1 MTVFFNNK
9 QRPIYEDPVKQN
21 YYILNAQGK
30 RRLSKPKVGF
40 ILNKGLPRAVTSGNI
55 PNIPVNLRHKKI
67 SSVNVTNALLEAQKA
82 LGACKSQR
90 TANAA
95 ASAALQTAAVTN
107 NQNKIKNAANIAVN
121 HSKNNPNAP
130 SAQSA
135 NAGFMGALAVA
146 GKTLLPLAAGM
157 PNVSPAKQEKVS
169 NAVNNAVVKAGN
181 NSPNVV
187 NAATKAAVQT
197 LSGNLSQVKENIA
210 MIKASQAA
218 ANAAAKHGNGA
229 NAANAASQA
238 AIIVAQSPNATPAK
252 IEKAANAAANAVASG
267 ANTPAVAAANAAAAA
282 NANKPTAA
290 VNAAAKMNTK
300 ENLNKLLNEYNTNRA
315 KAFKKFSLKA
325 HPNKGGNTNYFQKVS
340 GLYTTHYK
348 NVQEA
353 NVAAKQANENAKAAA
368 NAAKAEAN
376 KAAANAAA
384 KAAENAAKAN
394 KEAANKAA
402 ANAAAVNAAAKAQ
415 ANANAAAKAQA
426 NANAAAKAQANAN
439 AAAKAQANANAAAA
453 NAAAKAK
460 ANKEAANAAAK
471 AAQNAA
477 NKAAANAA
485 EAAKTK
491 NAENKATANAA
502 AKAAQEAANKAA
514 ANAKAANKLAF
525 NALPGTG
532 LFNAKAAN
540 AKAANAKAAN
550 AKENEFQN
558 SHEILPHT
566 TMNNFLQNYKIVGY
580 PKNLMINVTA
590 NKSAN
595 FARRFLS
602 SKLSAGRNK
611 AQQITPYGS
620 KYPNKHP
627 WANMLNNINA
637 YNLTN
642 AQKNMIRRINIALA
656 AQPSVSAFGG
666 KRNAVNF
673 NISGLSRTNAIKK
686 QKNYL
691 KKRNNNAAAAKA
703 NNNAASAASRKNNKK
718 TEPVNKNKGVKEM
731 LAAGGYA

>member
-1 MTVFFNNK
+1 MPSPRRARLTGEGQMTVFFNNK

-40 ILNKGLPRAVTSGNI
+40 ILNKGLPRAVTSRNI
-55 PNIPVNLRHKKI
+55 PNIPVNLRHKRI

-121 HSKNNPNAP
+121 HSKNNPGAP

-157 PNVSPAKQEKVS
+157 PNISPAKQEKVA

-267 ANTPAVAAANAAAAA
+267 QNTPAVAAANAAAAA
-282 NANKPTAA
+282 NANKPAAA

-300 ENLNKLLNEYNTNRA
+300 NNLNKLLNQYNANRS

-348 NVQEA
+348 NAQEA

-384 KAAENAAKAN
+384 KAQANANKAAQEAANQAKRNQEAANAAAKAQANAN
-394 KEAANKAA
+394 KAAQEAANKAA
-402 ANAAAVNAAAKAQ
+402 ANAAAKAQAEANAKAANNAAKAKAANNAAKAQ
-415 ANANAAAKAQA
+415 AEANAK
-426 NANAAAKAQANAN
+426 
-439 AAAKAQANANAAAA
+439 AA
-453 NAAAKAK
+453 N
-460 ANKEAANAAAK
+460 NAAK
-471 AAQNAA
+471 AAQEAA

-491 NAENKATANAA
+491 NAENKAAANAA

-514 ANAKAANKLAF
+514 ANKAAANKAAA
-525 NALPGTG
+525 N
-532 LFNAKAAN
+532 KAA
-540 AKAANAKAAN
+540 

-566 TMNNFLQNYKIVGY
+566 TMNNFLKNYKIVGY
-580 PKNLMINVTA
+580 PKNLMINVTP

-611 AQQITPYGS
+611 APQITPYGS

-656 AQPSVSAFGG
+656 AQPKVSALGG

-673 NISGLSRTNAIKK
+673 NISGLSRTNAIQK

-691 KKRNNNAAAAKA
+691 KKKSNNAAASKA
-703 NNNAASAASRKNNKK
+703 NNNAASRKNNKK

>member
-1 MTVFFNNK
+1 MPSPRRARLTGEGQMTVFFNNK

-157 PNVSPAKQEKVS
+157 PNVSPAKQEKVA

-300 ENLNKLLNEYNTNRA
+300 ENLNKLLNQYNANRS

-325 HPNKGGNTNYFQKVS
+325 HPNKGGNANYFQKVS

-402 ANAAAVNAAAKAQ
+402 ANAAA
-415 ANANAAAKAQA
+415 ANAAAKAQA

-453 NAAAKAK
+453 NAAAKAE
-460 ANKEAANAAAK
+460 ANAKAANAAAK

-491 NAENKATANAA
+491 NAENKAAANAA
-502 AKAAQEAANKAA
+502 AKAAANAANKAA
-514 ANAKAANKLAF
+514 ANAAAANKLAF

-532 LFNAKAAN
+532 LFNAKAVN
-540 AKAANAKAAN
+540 TKAVNS
-550 AKENEFQN
+550 KENEFQN

-611 AQQITPYGS
+611 APQITPYGS

-673 NISGLSRTNAIKK
+673 NISGLSRNNAIKK

>member
-1 MTVFFNNK
+1 MPSPRRARLTGEGQMTVFFNNK

-21 YYILNAQGK
+21 YYILNAHGK

-40 ILNKGLPRAVTSGNI
+40 ILNKGLPRAVTSANI

-67 SSVNVTNALLEAQKA
+67 SSVNVTKALLEAQKA

-121 HSKNNPNAP
+121 HSKNNPGAP

-157 PNVSPAKQEKVS
+157 PNISPAKQEKVA

-368 NAAKAEAN
+368 NAAQAEAN

-384 KAAENAAKAN
+384 KAAAN
-394 KEAANKAA
+394 ANKAA
-402 ANAAAVNAAAKAQ
+402 QEAANQAKRNQEA
-415 ANANAAAKAQA
+415 ANAAAKAQA
-426 NANAAAKAQANAN
+426 NANKAAQNAANQAKRNQEAANAAAKAANNAAKAQANAN
-439 AAAKAQANANAAAA
+439 AKAAA
-453 NAAAKAK
+453 N
-460 ANKEAANAAAK
+460 AAK

-477 NKAAANAA
+477 NQAERNAA

-491 NAENKATANAA
+491 NAENKVAANAAANAA
-502 AKAAQEAANKAA
+502 AKAAAKAA
-514 ANAKAANKLAF
+514 ANAAAANKLAF

-532 LFNAKAAN
+532 LFNNKQ
-540 AKAANAKAAN
+540 

-566 TMNNFLQNYKIVGY
+566 TMNNFLKNYKIVGY

-611 AQQITPYGS
+611 APQITPYGS

-656 AQPSVSAFGG
+656 AQPKVSALGG
-666 KRNAVNF
+666 KRNAILF
-673 NISGLSRTNAIKK
+673 NISGMSRNNAIKK

-691 KKRNNNAAAAKA
+691 KKRNNNEAAAKA
-703 NNNAASAASRKNNKK
+703 NNNAASRKNNKK

>member
-1 MTVFFNNK
+1 MPSPRRARLTGEGQMTVFFNNK

-40 ILNKGLPRAVTSGNI
+40 ILNKGLPRAVTSRNI
-55 PNIPVNLRHKKI
+55 PNIPVNLRHKRI

-107 NQNKIKNAANIAVN
+107 NQNKIKNAAKIAVN
-121 HSKNNPNAP
+121 HSKNNPGAP

-157 PNVSPAKQEKVS
+157 PNISPAKQEKVA

-187 NAATKAAVQT
+187 NAATKAALQT
-197 LSGNLSQVKENIA
+197 LAANMNSVKENIA

-218 ANAAAKHGNGA
+218 ANAAAKHGNGT

-282 NANKPTAA
+282 NANKPAAA

-300 ENLNKLLNEYNTNRA
+300 ENLNKLLNQYNANRS
-315 KAFKKFSLKA
+315 KAFKKFSIKA

-348 NVQEA
+348 NAQEA

-384 KAAENAAKAN
+384 KAQANAN
-394 KEAANKAA
+394 KAAQEAANQAKRNQEA
-402 ANAAAVNAAAKAQ
+402 ANAAAKAANNAAKAQ
-415 ANANAAAKAQA
+415 ANANA
-426 NANAAAKAQANAN
+426 
-439 AAAKAQANANAAAA
+439 
-453 NAAAKAK
+453 
-460 ANKEAANAAAK
+460 
-471 AAQNAA
+471 
-477 NKAAANAA
+477 KAAAN
-485 EAAKTK
+485 
-491 NAENKATANAA
+491 A

-514 ANAKAANKLAF
+514 ANAVEAAKTKNAENKAAANAAAKAAVNAAAKAAANKLAA
-525 NALPGTG
+525 NKLA
-532 LFNAKAAN
+532 AKA
-540 AKAANAKAAN
+540 
-550 AKENEFQN
+550 NEFQN

-566 TMNNFLQNYKIVGY
+566 TMNNFLKNYKIVGY
-580 PKNLMINVTA
+580 PKNLMINVTP

-611 AQQITPYGS
+611 APQITPYGS

-656 AQPSVSAFGG
+656 AQPKVSALGG
-666 KRNAVNF
+666 KRNAILF
-673 NISGLSRTNAIKK
+673 NISGMSRNNAIKK

-691 KKRNNNAAAAKA
+691 KKRNNNAAASKA
-703 NNNAASAASRKNNKK
+703 NNNAASRKNNKK

>member
-1 MTVFFNNK
+1 
-9 QRPIYEDPVKQN
+9 
-21 YYILNAQGK
+21 
-30 RRLSKPKVGF
+30 
-40 ILNKGLPRAVTSGNI
+40 
-55 PNIPVNLRHKKI
+55 
-67 SSVNVTNALLEAQKA
+67 
-82 LGACKSQR
+82 
-90 TANAA
+90 
-95 ASAALQTAAVTN
+95 
-107 NQNKIKNAANIAVN
+107 
-121 HSKNNPNAP
+121 
-130 SAQSA
+130 
-135 NAGFMGALAVA
+135 MGALAVA
-146 GKTLLPLAAGM
+146 GKTLLPLATGM
-157 PNVSPAKQEKVS
+157 PNISPAKQEKVA

-325 HPNKGGNTNYFQKVS
+325 HPNKGGNANYFQKVS

-353 NVAAKQANENAKAAA
+353 NVVAKQANENARAAA
-368 NAAKAEAN
+368 NAAQAEVN

-394 KEAANKAA
+394 KEAANKANANAAA
-402 ANAAAVNAAAKAQ
+402 ANAAARAQ
-415 ANANAAAKAQA
+415 ANANAAA
-426 NANAAAKAQANAN
+426 ANAAAAN
-439 AAAKAQANANAAAA
+439 AAARAQANANAAAA
-453 NAAAKAK
+453 NAAAKA
-460 ANKEAANAAAK
+460 AENAAAANNAAK

-491 NAENKATANAA
+491 NAENKAAANAA
-502 AKAAQEAANKAA
+502 AKVAANAAVKAA
-514 ANAKAANKLAF
+514 ANAAAANKLAF
-525 NALPGTG
+525 NA
-532 LFNAKAAN
+532 KAV
-540 AKAANAKAAN
+540 N

-666 KRNAVNF
+666 KRNSVNF
-673 NISGLSRTNAIKK
+673 NISGLSRTNAVQK

-691 KKRNNNAAAAKA
+691 KKKSNNAAAAKS
-703 NNNAASAASRKNNKK
+703 NNNAAPARKNNKK

>member
-1 MTVFFNNK
+1 MPSPRRARLTGEGQMTVFFNNK

-40 ILNKGLPRAVTSGNI
+40 ILNKGLPRAVTSRNI
-55 PNIPVNLRHKKI
+55 PNIPVNLRHKRI

-107 NQNKIKNAANIAVN
+107 NQNKIKNAAKIAVN
-121 HSKNNPNAP
+121 HSKNNPGAP

-157 PNVSPAKQEKVS
+157 PNISPAKQEKVA

-218 ANAAAKHGNGA
+218 ANAAAKHGNGT

-282 NANKPTAA
+282 NANKPAAA

-300 ENLNKLLNEYNTNRA
+300 ENLNKLLNQYNANRS
-315 KAFKKFSLKA
+315 KAFKKFSIKA

-348 NVQEA
+348 NAQEA

-384 KAAENAAKAN
+384 KAQANAN
-394 KEAANKAA
+394 KAAQEAANQAKRNQEA
-402 ANAAAVNAAAKAQ
+402 ANAAAKAANNAAKAQ
-415 ANANAAAKAQA
+415 ANANA
-426 NANAAAKAQANAN
+426 
-439 AAAKAQANANAAAA
+439 
-453 NAAAKAK
+453 
-460 ANKEAANAAAK
+460 
-471 AAQNAA
+471 
-477 NKAAANAA
+477 KAAAN
-485 EAAKTK
+485 
-491 NAENKATANAA
+491 A

-514 ANAKAANKLAF
+514 ANAVEAAKTKNAENKAAANAAAKAAVNAAAKAAANKLAA
-525 NALPGTG
+525 NKLA
-532 LFNAKAAN
+532 AKA
-540 AKAANAKAAN
+540 
-550 AKENEFQN
+550 NEFQN

-566 TMNNFLQNYKIVGY
+566 TMNNFLKNYKIVGY
-580 PKNLMINVTA
+580 PKNLMINVTP

-611 AQQITPYGS
+611 APQITPYGS

-656 AQPSVSAFGG
+656 AQPKVSALGG
-666 KRNAVNF
+666 KRNAILF
-673 NISGLSRTNAIKK
+673 NISGMSRNNAIKK

-703 NNNAASAASRKNNKK
+703 NNNAASRKNNKK